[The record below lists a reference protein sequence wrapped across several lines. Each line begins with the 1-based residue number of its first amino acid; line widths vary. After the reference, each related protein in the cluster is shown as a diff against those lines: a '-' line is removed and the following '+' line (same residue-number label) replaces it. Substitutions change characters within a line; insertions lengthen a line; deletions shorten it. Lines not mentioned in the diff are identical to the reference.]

1 MIEYSPSKKRRN
13 RRMSSLKKTTSL
25 ITATALALLSSS
37 VDSFVFTNIPVQ
49 TSLSSPPSATLS
61 ITQFHSS
68 SSFTKK
74 VKDIRLH
81 SSSVL
86 DRESVDNVDVKI
98 DRTSANSRRISGDI
112 IVPCPIDDVWA
123 ILTDYD
129 NLSIHVPNLVE
140 SQRRS
145 TPGYV
150 KRSTGRQGDGSYS
163 CRLHQKGAQRII
175 GFKFGASLLMDMTE
189 SIALAGNR
197 SDKAG
202 GKSSSDKI
210 FPEERKIGF
219 RCIESQFFSE
229 FDGEWKVES
238 VSNNG
243 LQSNESTKVS
253 YVVDVRPR
261 GPVPVIALE
270 WRIKEDVPT
279 NLLAVKKAAQEVGLA
294 GVLRMRGE
302 STDGKSMVA
311 NSSAQFP
318 YTTSQVPRRVREMV
332 GSASNAVQAVA
343 ASQSQIK
350 LTPVRNSWYEDE
362 TMGKYLDER

>member
-1 MIEYSPSKKRRN
+1 MIKYSSSKKRRN
-13 RRMSSLKKTTSL
+13 RRMSSPKKTTSL

-37 VDSFVFTNIPVQ
+37 VDSFAFTNIPVP
-49 TSLSSPPSATLS
+49 TSLSPPSSATLS
-61 ITQFHSS
+61 IAQFHPS
-68 SSFTKK
+68 SSFTKRM
-74 VKDIRLH
+74 KDSRLH
-81 SSSVL
+81 SSSVS
-86 DRESVDNVDVKI
+86 DRESVDVVDVKI

-112 IVPCPIDDVWA
+112 MVPCPIDDVWA

-129 NLSIHVPNLVE
+129 NLSLHVPNLVE

-145 TPGYV
+145 TPGYFQ
-150 KRSTGRQGDGSYS
+150 RSSGRQGDGTYR

-175 GFKFGASLLMDMTE
+175 GFEFGASLLMDMTE
-189 SIALAGNR
+189 SIAVAGNR
-197 SDKAG
+197 SLKAG
-202 GKSSSDKI
+202 GESSSDI
-210 FPEERKIGF
+210 VFPEDRRIGF

-238 VSNNG
+238 VSDTG

-332 GSASNAVQAVA
+332 GSASNTVQAVA